1 MEMSLAPP
9 VAVREEEVKYSS
21 PWEIPNPLSRD
32 VSPLLLYV
40 GELIAMRD
48 HLGLDFSLVKC
59 YITVPRRNVASVSE
73 KCEISRIEDV

>member
-1 MEMSLAPP
+1 MSLALP

-48 HLGLDFSLVKC
+48 HLGLVFSL
-59 YITVPRRNVASVSE
+59 VASVSE